1 MKVLVREISRPA
13 EGIRSLTLVSIT
25 GEGLE
30 PFTAGAHIDL
40 SLPNGIT
47 RQYSLVNDVCD
58 GTYRVCV
65 NLDANSRGGSTWLH
79 EVLAEGD
86 TLTISAPRNN
96 FPLVEDAAMSI
107 LIAGGIGIT
116 PIFAM
121 VRRLATLRRPW
132 RLYHCTR
139 TIARTPFAE
148 EIRALAAQS
157 DGEIVHIH
165 DGIPGIRPLDIGA
178 VVANAPEATHFYC
191 CGPAP
196 LMDSFAAATT
206 DVPKGNVHVEHFSNA
221 NAAARADDRA
231 FDVVCAR
238 SGKRIAVPSGI
249 SILGALEAAGLAP
262 LCSCREGICGTCE
275 TVVLKGNPDHRDMV
289 LTPEER
295 ESNQTIIICVSRARD
310 AEIIL
315 DI

>member
-1 MKVLVREISRPA
+1 MEVLVREISRPA
-13 EGIRSLTLVSIT
+13 EGIRGLTLVSTT
-25 GEGLE
+25 GEALE
-30 PFTAGAHIDL
+30 PFTAGAHIDV
-40 SLPNGIT
+40 SLPSGIT
-47 RQYSLVNDVCD
+47 RQYSLINDAGEGC
-58 GTYRVCV
+58 YRVCV
-65 NLDANSRGGSTWLH
+65 NLDANSRGGSAWLH
-79 EVLAEGD
+79 ETLAEGD

-116 PIFAM
+116 PILAM
-121 VRRLATLRRPW
+121 VRRLAALRRPW

-148 EIRALAAQS
+148 ELRAIAAQGG
-157 DGEIVHIH
+157 GEVVHIH

-178 VVANAPEATHFYC
+178 VVAAAPAATHFYC

-196 LMDSFAAATT
+196 LMDAFAAATA
-206 DVPKGNVHVEHFSNA
+206 DVPPANVHVEHFSNA
-221 NAAARADDRA
+221 HAAASADGPA

-238 SGKRIAVPSGI
+238 SGTRVTVPAGM
-249 SILGALEAAGLAP
+249 SILQALEVEGLAP

-275 TVVLKGNPDHRDMV
+275 TTVLDGDPDHRDMV

-295 ESNQTIIICVSRARD
+295 ESNQTMMICVSRARGG
-310 AEIIL
+310 ELVL